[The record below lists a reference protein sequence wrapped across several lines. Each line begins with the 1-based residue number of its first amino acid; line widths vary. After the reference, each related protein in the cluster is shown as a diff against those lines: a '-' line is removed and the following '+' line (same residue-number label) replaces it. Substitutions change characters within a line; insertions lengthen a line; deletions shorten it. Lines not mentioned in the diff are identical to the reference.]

1 MKNYKFTII
10 ANKYENS
17 QSLAKEL
24 RAKLLA
30 LKALE
35 DTSFPDIVFIIGGD
49 GTFLKAVHD
58 YNNMLNTV
66 KFVSFKCGNLGFYEN
81 FLNTEVDKVLMW
93 IDKNDNNLIVN
104 KFSLL
109 EVNINNKI
117 LYAINEVK
125 FVNLTTTLS
134 CQVLINNQLFENFRG
149 SGLVIATR
157 TGSTG
162 LMKSLGGAVLISNH
176 NLMQFHEIA
185 PVANNS
191 YRSLNSPLILDENHE
206 ITLKNIQKDSKL
218 SDFGKLI
225 VDTFDFNDKLNDKVT
240 IKLSEL
246 TLQVLEYRLN
256 HYSLLAKVK
265 KAFIQED

>member
-10 ANKYENS
+10 VNKYENS
-17 QSLAKEL
+17 QSLAKVL

-30 LKALE
+30 LKTIE
-35 DTSFPDIVFIIGGD
+35 DNSAPDIVFIIGGD

-58 YNNMLNTV
+58 YNKMLDTI

-81 FLNTEVDKVLMW
+81 FLNTEVEQVLMW
-93 IDKNDNNLIVN
+93 IDKNDKNLIVN

-109 EVNINNKI
+109 EVNVNNKI

-125 FVNLTTTLS
+125 FINLTTTLS

-149 SGLVIATR
+149 SGLVVATR

-206 ITLKNIQKDSKL
+206 IILKKSKKDSKL
-218 SDFGKLI
+218 NDFGKLI
-225 VDTFDFNDKLNDKVT
+225 VDTFDFNDKLNDEIT
-240 IKLSEL
+240 IKLSKL
-246 TLQVLEYRLN
+246 ALQVLEYQPN
-256 HYSLLAKVK
+256 HCSLLVKVK
-265 KAFIQED
+265 KAFIQEE

>member
-1 MKNYKFTII
+1 MRNYKFTII

-17 QSLAKEL
+17 QLLSKEL

-30 LKALE
+30 LKTIE
-35 DTSFPDIVFIIGGD
+35 DISAPDIIFIIGGD

-58 YNNMLNTV
+58 YNHMLATV

-81 FLNTEVDKVLMW
+81 FLNTEVDQVLTW

-117 LYAINEVK
+117 LYAINEIK
-125 FVNLTTTLS
+125 FINLTTTLS
-134 CQVLINNQLFENFRG
+134 CQVLINNEVFENFRG
-149 SGLVIATR
+149 SGLVFATR

-162 LMKSLGGAVLISNH
+162 LMKALGGAVLISNH
-176 NLMQFHEIA
+176 HLMQFHEIA

-191 YRSLNSPLILDENHE
+191 YRSLNSPLILDEKHE
-206 ITLKNIQKDSKL
+206 ISLRNIKKNSKL

-225 VDTFDFNDKLNDKVT
+225 IDTFDFNDKLNDEII
-240 IKLSEL
+240 IKLSKL
-246 TLQVLEYRLN
+246 TLQVLEYQPH
-256 HYSLLAKVK
+256 HYSLLAKIK
-265 KAFIQED
+265 KAFIQN